1 MSEDAHK
8 ERGRKALPC
17 SLIWV
22 VEAVAQNLVVRQP
35 EDREEEHPVVMV
47 VAEDQVVTVG
57 GLVEVW
63 EVIDDLPWGAGEGP
77 TLGEVRVVQ
86 EAPEVQGALA
96 ALVAETTRMITT
108 KTMRTDQVGVDPLMT
123 QMISVRRCMRY

>member
-1 MSEDAHK
+1 M
-8 ERGRKALPC
+8 
-17 SLIWV
+17 V
-22 VEAVAQNLVVRQP
+22 VQDLVVRQP

-63 EVIDDLPWGAGEGP
+63 EVVDDLPRGAGEGP
-77 TLGEVRVVQ
+77 TLEEVRVVQ

-96 ALVAETTRMITT
+96 ALVAETTRMSST
-108 KTMRTDQVGVDPLMT
+108 KMMRIDQVGVDLLMT
-123 QMISVRRCMRY
+123 QTISVRRYERY